1 MKLLKKMSHS
11 SLNSSTPAAVKALVD
26 ASTAPIFIC
35 RIIGLCRGQEVIKTT
50 FGDSLKFKGEFRG
63 WGADGE
69 ESMAP
74 VAYLPSPF
82 DELLSQQINDLQ
94 GDDGKKAV
102 TVEFGLD
109 VFAIADKGTVGY
121 KFIVKPLIEAAASD
135 PLAALTKSFA
145 PMSLPNPEAAKVL
158 SAPTEEVVSEDSGD
172 LKEFVDEVAA
182 ANKSKAKAGK

>member
-26 ASTAPIFIC
+26 ASAAPIFIC

-145 PMSLPNPEAAKVL
+145 PMALPNPEAAKVL
-158 SAPTEEVVSEDSGD
+158 AAPAEEVSDETP
-172 LKEFVDEVAA
+172 DEVEEVAET
-182 ANKSKAKAGK
+182 KVKAKAGK